1 MCNRPLFAN
10 AVRFLALSYI
20 VLYLQLNN
28 PGIMGEEVGKIFV
41 GGVERSTQPDTF
53 RQYFEKYGKLSDFIL
68 MMDKER
74 GVNKGF
80 GFVTFADPSCVEA
93 VVSTKNH
100 RLDGKELDCKR
111 CKARGTETRQGPGD
125 QQRKKKIFVGGISQQ
140 ATKDDLFEVF
150 SNFGTVEDVHI
161 MIDNETLKHRGFGFV
176 TFESEEDVEK
186 LVQMQHVELK
196 GKSMEIKKAQPRN
209 NPGQGRNFGGQGG
222 GFQQRGGGGGNW
234 NQGGGPG
241 YGGSNNYGGGNNQWN
256 MGQPMGQFGGPQGG
270 GYQQQRGGGG
280 GGFGGPQQQQ
290 GFNNGYRQPQQQ
302 QGGYG
307 QQQPQQ
313 AYGGKHSGGGDNYA
327 DQRSRNGAPNYGNYG
342 GYQQPQQDPY
352 GQQQQ
357 QQQPQQQYQTQG
369 SMGNYAQEASTYG
382 PQRGNYNQQGY
393 NQGPQTQ
400 QQPPQQNYGQVE
412 GGQDMYGS
420 NNYGKGNMGN
430 QFHPYSR

>member
-1 MCNRPLFAN
+1 MIDLFSLN
-10 AVRFLALSYI
+10 AVSLLWATLF
-20 VLYLQLNN
+20 LYLQHNN
-28 PGIMGEEVGKIFV
+28 PSIMGEEVGKIFV

-80 GFVTFADPSCVEA
+80 GFVTFADPGCVEA

-140 ATKDDLFEVF
+140 ATKEDLFAVF

-176 TFESEEDVEK
+176 TFESEEDVDK

-222 GFQQRGGGGGNW
+222 GFQQRGGGGGGNW
-234 NQGGGPG
+234 NQGGGYG
-241 YGGSNNYGGGNNQWN
+241 GGSNNYGGGSNQWN
-256 MGQPMGQFGGPQGG
+256 MGQPMGQFGGQGG
-270 GYQQQRGGGG
+270 GYQQQRGAGG
-280 GGFGGPQQQQ
+280 GGFGGAQQQQ

-302 QGGYG
+302 QGSYG

-313 AYGGKHSGGGDNYA
+313 AYGG
-327 DQRSRNGAPNYGNYG
+327 APSYGNYG
-342 GYQQPQQDPY
+342 GYQQTQQDPY
-352 GQQQQ
+352 SQQQQ
-357 QQQPQQQYQTQG
+357 QQQPQQQYQNQG

-382 PQRGNYNQQGY
+382 PQRGNYNQGY
-393 NQGPQTQ
+393 NQATPPA

-420 NNYGKGNMGN
+420 NNYGKGNVGN

>member
-1 MCNRPLFAN
+1 
-10 AVRFLALSYI
+10 
-20 VLYLQLNN
+20 
-28 PGIMGEEVGKIFV
+28 MGEEVGKIFV

-80 GFVTFADPSCVEA
+80 GFVTFADPGCVEA

-140 ATKDDLFEVF
+140 ATKEDLFAVF

-176 TFESEEDVEK
+176 TFESEEDVDK

-222 GFQQRGGGGGNW
+222 GFQQRGGGGGGNW

-241 YGGSNNYGGGNNQWN
+241 YGGGSNSNYGGGSNQWN
-256 MGQPMGQFGGPQGG
+256 MGQPMG
-270 GYQQQRGGGG
+270 
-280 GGFGGPQQQQ
+280 
-290 GFNNGYRQPQQQ
+290 
-302 QGGYG
+302 
-307 QQQPQQ
+307 
-313 AYGGKHSGGGDNYA
+313 
-327 DQRSRNGAPNYGNYG
+327 APSYGNYG
-342 GYQQPQQDPY
+342 GYQQTQQDPY
-352 GQQQQ
+352 SQQQQ
-357 QQQPQQQYQTQG
+357 QQQPQQQYQNQG

-382 PQRGNYNQQGY
+382 PQRGNYNQGY
-393 NQGPQTQ
+393 NQATPPA

-420 NNYGKGNMGN
+420 NNYGKGNVGN